1 MGLKDFFTNRKLK
14 KQKANGI
21 QNGTAY
27 TGQNGHGDKNGK
39 TGKKHN
45 SKPQPQLS
53 DDVLCALWTKCE
65 SCKELLYTS
74 DLKKNLAVCK
84 SCNYHHRLS
93 AHERIELLTD
103 YATFLETNED
113 IRSSDPLSFTDLK
126 SYKSR
131 LKEAQET
138 TKINEAIVTG
148 LGNVDGQMVAIA
160 AMEFQFIGGSM
171 GCVVGEK
178 LARLIEAAIQK
189 NLPLIIVSSSGGA
202 RMHEGIL
209 SLMQMAKTSAALKKL
224 HEAGLLYLSILTEP
238 TYGGVTAS
246 FSMLGDILIAEPKA
260 RIGFAG
266 RRVIEETIR
275 QKLPKDFQ
283 TAEYLL
289 ENGQI
294 DLIIERTKLKPII
307 SDLIRLH
314 TKKSNSLDSNGVLHK
329 LAEKK
334 SLVTV

>member
-1 MGLKDFFTNRKLK
+1 MGLKDFFTKRKLK

-21 QNGTAY
+21 QNATAY
-27 TGQNGHGDKNGK
+27 SGQNSNKPDSK
-39 TGKKHN
+39 T
-45 SKPQPQLS
+45 QFQVS
-53 DDVLCALWTKCE
+53 DDVLCSLWTKCQN
-65 SCKELLYTS
+65 CKELLYIN
-74 DLKKNLAVCK
+74 DLKKNLGVCK
-84 SCNYHHRLS
+84 SCNYHHRLN
-93 AHERIELLTD
+93 AYERIELLTD
-103 YATFLETNED
+103 YATFLEINEN
-113 IRSSDPLSFTDLK
+113 IKSADPLNFTDLK
-126 SYKSR
+126 PYKSR
-131 LKEAQET
+131 LKEAQES
-138 TKINEAIVTG
+138 TKINEAIITG
-148 LGNVDGQMVAIA
+148 FGNIEGQMVAIA
-160 AMEFQFIGGSM
+160 SMEFQFIGGSM

-178 LARLIEAAIQK
+178 LTRLIETAIQK

-224 HEAGLLYLSILTEP
+224 HEAGLLYISVLTEP

-289 ENGQI
+289 ANGQI
-294 DLIIERTKLKPII
+294 DLILERAKLKSTI

-314 TKKSNSLDSNGVLHK
+314 TKTEYKDLINHPSINTK
-329 LAEKK
+329 TKTLA
-334 SLVTV
+334 TV